1 MTNVLLYWNHI
12 CVLHNQEKAF
22 LSRLAESLKAED
34 IALTVRYFGLG
45 YPEHMSEYLARED
58 AVLPDLIVSADLEVF
73 EDARLMEKLR
83 PTLHQ
88 SRDFV
93 PLADSAALSC
103 CERGASADSG
113 HSAGV
118 FHPRTG
124 ACRAHAAL
132 RNGRPVHRRREQL
145 RH

>member
-1 MTNVLLYWNHI
+1 
-12 CVLHNQEKAF
+12 
-22 LSRLAESLKAED
+22 
-34 IALTVRYFGLG
+34 
-45 YPEHMSEYLARED
+45 MSEYLAREN

-103 CERGASADSG
+103 CERGAALLPILAIP
-113 HSAGV
+113 AGV

-124 ACRAHAAL
+124 ACRAARRFAKWTACASAA
-132 RNGRPVHRRREQL
+132 
-145 RH
+145 

>member
-22 LSRLAESLKAED
+22 LSRLAESLKAEE

-93 PLADSAALSC
+93 PLADSAARRFCRFWPFHWCISPANRSVPSARRFAKWTAC
-103 CERGASADSG
+103 ASA
-113 HSAGV
+113 A
-118 FHPRTG
+118 
-124 ACRAHAAL
+124 
-132 RNGRPVHRRREQL
+132 
-145 RH
+145 

>member
-22 LSRLAESLKAED
+22 LSRLAESLKAEE

-93 PLADSAALSC
+93 PLADSAARRFCRFWPFRWCISPANRSVPSARRFAKWTAC
-103 CERGASADSG
+103 ASA
-113 HSAGV
+113 A
-118 FHPRTG
+118 
-124 ACRAHAAL
+124 
-132 RNGRPVHRRREQL
+132 
-145 RH
+145 